1 MSEVSV
7 KLTGDNSE
15 FIAMMSNSASQAAKY
30 SSEIANKV
38 GDKLYGL
45 RDVSHAV
52 ATALG
57 LSLENISEHVARWAT
72 GMSKAEEEAFK
83 SMESVSDQLAATTI
97 KNIRSQMSEED
108 KYRANLADREKL
120 LNQINT
126 TVVTNGQTAL
136 KVKKLELEAAQKD
149 TEILEYQKKTR
160 EEIAKKAEEFQ
171 KNLIGLREKEYAA
184 STASLSADNKIA
196 SLKEVIIGLQT
207 TLNSGVLS
215 QQNAEQLTV
224 QLGQRKVEL
233 LAEEGKKTKENNEA
247 AAKAVKEHIDDQ
259 DKLQKLKF
267 EGLTIDQKITLLEKE
282 QAQITAAKNKAKEQ
296 GADTTKLEIG
306 LIETTNKLVDLR
318 AAKEGQTKLT
328 LDEQLKT
335 LQDQGLTRD
344 RMIEVLK
351 AQGFAED
358 EILAKLRA
366 QKTEAQAL
374 IDLYQKAFSATKG
387 TAYEGQSTVALE
399 GVRDRLRQQIND
411 YERNDFGSPGGVGGK
426 ATPVEI
432 YALRNQLEI
441 VTRELTSR
449 ANIGTV
455 VNRFGED
462 EARRQYG
469 DTLTERAVR
478 DLRQDTT
485 QTAIAVTKLQQQL
498 QDFFKLKP
506 VP

>member
-1 MSEVSV
+1 MSEVGV
-7 KLTGDNSE
+7 KLTGDNTE

-120 LNQINT
+120 LNQINA

-233 LAEEGKKTKENNEA
+233 LAEEGKLAKENAEKT
-247 AAKAVKEHIDDQ
+247 AKALKEHID
-259 DKLQKLKF
+259 LLK
-267 EGLTIDQKITLLEKE
+267 EKSRLTFDALSDEEKI
-282 QAQITAAKNKAKEQ
+282 
-296 GADTTKLEIG
+296 
-306 LIETTNKLVDLR
+306 
-318 AAKEGQTKLT
+318 
-328 LDEQLKT
+328 KT
-335 LQDQGLTRD
+335 LQTSIITITKLIAAYKKEGKDTTELEVGLMENQKDLAGLRGKKEEETKTTLDVQLKALKDQGMSREQ
-344 RMIEVLK
+344 MIEVLK
-351 AQGFAED
+351 AQGFGED
-358 EILAKLRA
+358 EILAKLEK
-366 QKTEAQAL
+366 Q
-374 IDLYQKAFSATKG
+374 
-387 TAYEGQSTVALE
+387 TAEIERQISIKRSGANYEDQSTAGLE
-399 GVRDRLRQQIND
+399 GVRDRLKSQLDKVRIENAMAPPSQ
-411 YERNDFGSPGGVGGK
+411 RNPFEVSLQSEFD
-426 ATPVEI
+426 
-432 YALRNQLEI
+432 Q
-441 VTRELTSR
+441 VTRELNARQNVGDYAT
-449 ANIGTV
+449 
-455 VNRFGED
+455 RFGED
-462 EARRQYG
+462 ATRRQYG

-498 QDFFKLKP
+498 QDFFKFKP